1 MAHLIGHPSAKK
13 RRDRLG
19 EILNIGSTN
28 GKQLVKRLEMFQ
40 ITEQQFGA
48 AIAQINQEEENA

>member
-1 MAHLIGHPSAKK
+1 MGHPSAKR

-48 AIAQINQEEENA
+48 AIAQLNQEEQDA